1 MKYKSGWKNPTEKYE
16 STFWERSIGLKMKKG
31 LSVIMVCVLTVLLAG
46 CGNSE
51 TEDRGNRAA
60 ANENMSVQTG
70 VTEGTD
76 AEASQN
82 AANGPETAGTKT
94 AEAESDTAGGS
105 DAELESDT
113 AGGSDADH
121 GKEGS
126 SSLVVYFSWSGNTEN
141 VADAIVNQTGAD
153 VFEIVPEEAYTTDY
167 NALLDIATEE
177 KENGARPEIAG
188 SIDDISR
195 YDIIYVGYPNME
207 QGFEGVLCA

>member
-1 MKYKSGWKNPTEKYE
+1 M
-16 STFWERSIGLKMKKG
+16 KMKKG

-121 GKEGS
+121 GKDGS

-195 YDIIYVGYPNME
+195 YDIIYVGYPKME
-207 QGFEGVLCA
+207 YGFDCVSCV